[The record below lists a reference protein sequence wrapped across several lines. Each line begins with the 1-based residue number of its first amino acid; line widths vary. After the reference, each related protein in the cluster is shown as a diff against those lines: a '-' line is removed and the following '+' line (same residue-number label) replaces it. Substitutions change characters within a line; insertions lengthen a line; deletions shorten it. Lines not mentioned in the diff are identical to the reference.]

1 MNNDSDDEDY
11 GYDDLNKAAAAAAD
25 DDAIR
30 GRRGAQGL
38 IFCLLARI
46 DIFLDAFFP
55 PGRPIYFWTFSVQ
68 FFFYAP
74 LFLHILFVCARG
86 GGGGGG

>member
-46 DIFLDAFFP
+46 DIFLDVCFP
-55 PGRPIYFWTFSVQ
+55 LGRLFIFGLFLCTSFLCTP
-68 FFFYAP
+68 
-74 LFLHILFVCARG
+74 FLHIFFVCARG
-86 GGGGGG
+86 GGGGG